1 MGIFMCAGEKSEGER
16 DLLCHETLYNKVW
29 YEEQMDIIWETEL
42 DLMNVMTSQVLQQSK
57 SDVKLMEEEKW
68 KERGGT
74 VRTMEGLTMTERHKS
89 WLQSKERVLRRR
101 EKQNSNRIFLW

>member
-57 SDVKLMEEEKW
+57 SDVKLMEEEKR
-68 KERGGT
+68 KDSGGT
-74 VRTMEGLTMTERHKS
+74 VRMMEGVRITERYKS
-89 WLQSKERVLRRR
+89 WLQSRERELRKRN
-101 EKQNSNRIFLW
+101 KQEQMW